1 MNASENLSSGVSA
14 FEHYMLVDDRPKYPM
29 VFWLVM
35 TLQGQADEA
44 RLSAAL
50 NSAVSHHPMLSS
62 HLVGD
67 PRCRRANLLWRHVKN
82 AIVYLDSGPTGAT
95 FRFPKAQSSE
105 AVTFGKENRTNSL
118 AIDLS
123 REIGVRAF
131 LRQGIDNCTVHFQFH
146 HSVTD
151 GLGAMGFLED
161 VLRYYDGAGAK
172 VAIPP
177 RQPALIKRRHLC
189 GLNPWQII
197 RLIPLFLVR
206 AYRFYLS
213 NPEPLS
219 LGSSGS
225 SNGLVGDAALQ
236 CPARECGQLSAP
248 ELVHLKSASRK
259 HGASINDALLTHV
272 FSSVDSWQRA
282 KELSDGK
289 KRNRRVRVLV
299 PVNMRQTQDH
309 LMSAANMI
317 GMVFIDRRGSLF
329 DRPAQLLQSIVKEMR
344 AVKRHGLGFALN
356 FATGLAGLVRGG
368 VGAVAS
374 QCLTWRCAATVVLSN
389 LGDPLAHCDLPRDT
403 SGQIMTGGLTLSCL
417 ELLPPLRLYTNLAIG
432 VVTYAGRLTMT
443 AHYDHTLLSKQD
455 VRFLLNGV
463 LAGARAANA
472 VAVSAPLEIQ
482 GGERLV
488 ADF

>member
-1 MNASENLSSGVSA
+1 MNATENLSSGVSA

-29 VFWLVM
+29 VVWFVM
-35 TLQGQADEA
+35 TFQGQAEEA

-50 NSAVSHHPMLSS
+50 NQALTHHPMLSS
-62 HLVGD
+62 HLIGD
-67 PRCRRANLLWRHVKN
+67 RRGLRAKLLWRHVKN
-82 AIVYLDSGPTGAT
+82 ATVYLDVGPEGSPL
-95 FRFPKAQSSE
+95 RFPTAQTPESE
-105 AVTFGKENRTNSL
+105 NIANEDRKSPI

-131 LRQGIDNCTVHFQFH
+131 LRQGRENCTVHFQFH

-151 GLGAMGFLED
+151 GLGAMGFLEE

-177 RQPALIKRRHLC
+177 RQPALLKRRHLC
-189 GLNPWQII
+189 GLNPWQIL
-197 RLIPLFLVR
+197 RVIPLFLVR

-259 HGASINDALLTHV
+259 HGASINDALLTYV
-272 FSSVDSWQRA
+272 FSSVDSWQRV
-282 KELSDGK
+282 KQLSDGK
-289 KRNRRVRVLV
+289 KRKRRVRVLV
-299 PVNMRQTQDH
+299 PVNMRQAQDH

-329 DRPAQLLQSIVKEMR
+329 DRPGQLLQSIVKEMG
-344 AVKRHGLGFALN
+344 AVKRHSLGFALN
-356 FATGLAGLVRGG
+356 FATGLGGYVRGG
-368 VGAVAS
+368 VRAVAS
-374 QCLTWRCAATVVLSN
+374 QCLTWRCAATVVFSN
-389 LGDPLAHCDLPRDT
+389 LGDPLANSDLPRDD
-403 SGQIMTGGLTLSCL
+403 SGQIVTGGLTLTCL
-417 ELLPPLRLYTNLAIG
+417 EALPPLRLFTNMGIA

-443 AHYDHTLLSKQD
+443 VHYDHTIISKQD
-455 VRFLLNGV
+455 ARFLLNGV
-463 LAGARAANA
+463 LAAARAAHVVPA
-472 VAVSAPLEIQ
+472 SDPLEVR
-482 GGERLV
+482 GGGRLQ